1 MKSRIL
7 KNSFVVLLALTYLLA
22 IPLLAAR
29 LFGTEENV
37 TASVAS
43 TAHAAE
49 PEPLLYNDPGKD
61 AGPASPPDG
70 GDSGGGTDAPA
81 LPDDP
86 KQSADPSAEESPPEA
101 GGTAAPDTAG
111 PSSAPQG
118 GTPETQR
125 PVQTGM
131 PGEEQAP
138 STAPGETGAAETAPS
153 SGPPSGSGDAAQAD
167 TPPPLTEYPPDPE
180 GGAVTQDTPP
190 AQRRGT
196 FSTVTKDYFDTALFI
211 GDSRTVGLREYGDLD
226 NADYFADVGMSVFSA
241 FSTKVSI
248 PGVGGTGLENLLGTI
263 VYEKIYIMLGI
274 NELGYDYDTVVTK
287 YAEVVGKI
295 RDLAPDAIIF
305 VCANLHV
312 SEGRSSKDSI
322 FNNPNIDKLNGDI
335 SRLAD
340 GETIFYLDINPV
352 FDDGC
357 GNLSSECTGDGTH
370 LYAKYYKPWS
380 DWLLTMGIKV

>member
-37 TASVAS
+37 TASVGS
-43 TAHAAE
+43 TAHAIE
-49 PEPLLYNDPGKD
+49 PEALMYRDPD
-61 AGPASPPDG
+61 TDESAAVSPG
-70 GDSGGGTDAPA
+70 STESGSGTAAPA
-81 LPDDP
+81 LPRDT
-86 KQSADPSAEESPPEA
+86 KQRAAPPSQESPPA
-101 GGTAAPDTAG
+101 AVGTAAPATGGFASSTNEDPRAAQSPAG
-111 PSSAPQG
+111 
-118 GTPETQR
+118 TD
-125 PVQTGM
+125 M
-131 PGEEQAP
+131 PGEAQAP
-138 STAPGETGAAETAPS
+138 PSDAPGETPPAETAPAEDPQP
-153 SGPPSGSGDAAQAD
+153 GPDDAAHGD
-167 TPPPLTEYPPDPE
+167 TPPPQAEYPAGHE
-180 GGAVTQDTPP
+180 GAGAQDTPST
-190 AQRRGT
+190 AGRRT
-196 FSTVTKDYFDTALFI
+196 FTTVTKEYFDTALFI

-340 GETIFYLDINPV
+340 GETIFDLDINPV